1 MRKTEMLQ
9 EVRNMRFE
17 EIYGNWTERHLTQE
31 EAARVLGVCSRTFR
45 RYIDH
50 YEEDGLE
57 GLKDKRLTQA
67 SFRRA
72 PVDEVFALTERYKSR
87 YRGWS
92 VNHFYSW
99 YSRDGGKRSYTWVKE
114 AGGAIEAD
122 VAADG
127 PAQRMLQIA
136 HAALPGMMLH

>member
-99 YSRDGGKRSYTWVKE
+99 YSRDGGKRSYTWVKNPLKS
-114 AGGAIEAD
+114 AGFVFKSKKRERTANEESRHHY
-122 VAADG
+122 
-127 PAQRMLQIA
+127 PA
-136 HAALPGMMLH
+136 